1 MFKVRVLI
9 AVVMLIICSYQ
20 DLKRKEIN
28 LSVLILSVLIN
39 TAFVVIDET
48 SEILKNNN
56 ISFSGMYIK
65 KSVVEIV
72 MSVFPGIF
80 ILIFSKLF
88 GQIGEGDGYVFIA
101 IGLISGVRIVLLAMY
116 ISFLIGGIYA
126 AYKRFIKKEKAEYG
140 FAFVPFILIGYIAG
154 VAQI

>member
-48 SEILKNNN
+48 SEILKNN

-65 KSVVEIV
+65 KSVAEIV

>member
-9 AVVMLIICSYQ
+9 AIVMLIICSYQ

-48 SEILKNNN
+48 SEILNNN

-65 KSVVEIV
+65 KSVAEIV

-88 GQIGEGDGYVFIA
+88 GQIGEGDGYAFIA

-154 VAQI
+154 IAQI

>member
-48 SEILKNNN
+48 SEILNNN

-65 KSVVEIV
+65 KSVAEIV

-154 VAQI
+154 IAQI

>member
-9 AVVMLIICSYQ
+9 AIVMLIICSYQ

-48 SEILKNNN
+48 SEILNNN
-56 ISFSGMYIK
+56 VSFSGMYIK
-65 KSVVEIV
+65 KSVAEIV

-154 VAQI
+154 IAQI

>member
-9 AVVMLIICSYQ
+9 AIVMLIICSYQ

-48 SEILKNNN
+48 SEILNNN
-56 ISFSGMYIK
+56 VSFSGTYIK
-65 KSVVEIV
+65 KSVAEIV

-154 VAQI
+154 IAQI